1 MYPDYDR
8 RNSTSP
14 KIATLL
20 VVAMGI
26 MALLAPP
33 YVLSS
38 AQEAY
43 ATKSYDKDDQ
53 HHSKKHDDK
62 KNTKHDDKKGDNG
75 NEIPPA
81 YIKIDGELSELQL
94 ENDAFN
100 IEDRIADYDIDP
112 QGTLSFGE
120 EFSLLVPQVSD
131 YLNVESAQLF
141 VNDDE
146 ANSNDYLHTDIE
158 LVDVS
163 DTRDLYIETY
173 LNDVPGGGDPDALGD
188 GYTANENGFKIFL
201 WWVVEFTDGT
211 EQTYL
216 AVVHLEGD
224 GCEEHGWDDSPYND
238 TECVDLDA

>member
-1 MYPDYDR
+1 MYPNYDR
-8 RNSTSP
+8 KNNTSP

-38 AQEAY
+38 TQEAF
-43 ATKSYDKDDQ
+43 ATKSDDKDDQ
-53 HHSKKHDDK
+53 HHSKKY
-62 KNTKHDDKKGDNG
+62 DDKKGDNG

-81 YIKIDGELSELQL
+81 YIEIDGERSELQL
-94 ENDAFN
+94 ENEPFS
-100 IEDRIADYDIDP
+100 EDERIADYDIDP

-120 EFSLLVPQVSD
+120 EFSLLVPQGSGV
-131 YLNVESAQLF
+131 LNVESAQLF

-146 ANSNDYLHTDIE
+146 TNSNDYLHTDIE

-163 DTRDLYIETY
+163 DTRYLYIETY
-173 LNDVPGGGDPDALGD
+173 LNDVPGGGHLDALGD
-188 GYTANENGFKIFL
+188 GYTASDEGFRIFL
-201 WWVVEFTDGT
+201 WWQVEFTDGT
-211 EQTYL
+211 TQTYL

-224 GCEEHGWDDSPYND
+224 ECEEHGWVSSRSG
-238 TECVDLDA
+238 TTCVDPDE